1 MARAASEL
9 VGASAGGGGQG
20 GLETSSSPLAA
31 ARSAHPRRR
40 SVRQQFVKCLSVL
53 DNRPASPALLEVTA
67 GRRYIVK
74 VIQTTE
80 MIVGE
85 EKEKRSFG
93 LVGYADKESYYIF
106 QHSSCSHWNVATVRT
121 KRPLRIRARRR
132 PDAAAA
138 APPPQS
144 LLASRSGVPV
154 VPCNKSTS
162 ACWKFGDVLKGGS
175 GAEVQPAWA
184 RGPARC
190 APPSPRLASP
200 PPRAMETDVSHEYQE
215 YLNEYFLR
223 ETNSLDQYLDEIEES
238 SSRSCDEGEQEAE
251 WLVEAGLPQLSE
263 AFAEGREVADAEL
276 EPALRSLP
284 RHQAE
289 AVKRRVR
296 TLNHTLRRRH
306 HAPPPALA
314 HAHAH

>member
-74 VIQTTE
+74 VIQTT
-80 MIVGE
+80 G
-85 EKEKRSFG
+85 
-93 LVGYADKESYYIF
+93 
-106 QHSSCSHWNVATVRT
+106 VAAIGMLQL
-121 KRPLRIRARRR
+121 RPLRIRARRR